1 MVAITGIQQWH
12 CDLDEVVRVLMIQY
26 FAFQPVGFGVSGL
39 ADSSV
44 EKVIL
49 ITDQDTPLL
58 QTPGS
63 LRVTSPAKRDEF
75 SGGT

>member
-1 MVAITGIQQWH
+1 
-12 CDLDEVVRVLMIQY
+12 MIQY
-26 FAFQPVGFGVSGL
+26 FAFQPIGFGVSGL

-58 QTPGS
+58 ETPGS
-63 LRVTSPAKRDEF
+63 LRAISPIKRGEF
-75 SGGT
+75 SDGHLKNHPLEPNSRVVLEDH